1 MGLVGTLLVVAS
13 ETAMSEAWSE
23 TAKPA
28 GSPAEVLNKFLDEVI
43 EFLEPERAATL
54 DLPSDELHQEILLP
68 LLPAL
73 LGEKVIRQYWREAG
87 TGFFAGLRAHLEGD
101 GERPEWSASDFE
113 IHVTAS
119 YAAGADAKALADT
132 LLSEEPLRELTA
144 GLMNRLTGPAW
155 DELPKAVVVHEP
167 VAMVEVEA
175 AVPVAAEAAV
185 ESGPEL
191 ATMGAEDVEVGAG
204 AAKEALPPRVREV
217 ALRPQPWDSRRNPI
231 RGQCW
236 RGTGLASWTGTN
248 PLERRGERGR
258 IWQLLGGL

>member
-1 MGLVGTLLVVAS
+1 
-13 ETAMSEAWSE
+13 MSEALSE

-28 GSPAEVLNKFLDEVI
+28 GTPAEVLNKLLDEVM
-43 EFLEPERAATL
+43 ELLEPERAAVL

-87 TGFFAGLRAHLEGD
+87 TGFFAGLRSHLEGE
-101 GERPEWSASDFE
+101 GERPDWNASDFE

-144 GLMNRLTGPAW
+144 VLMNRLTGPAW
-155 DELPKAVVVHEP
+155 DELPKAVVVPPEP
-167 VAMVEVEA
+167 EPMAVTIAEPEEVRAE
-175 AVPVAAEAAV
+175 VAAESA
-185 ESGPEL
+185 PEFVGV
-191 ATMGAEDVEVGAG
+191 GAEEAKTEVGAEE
-204 AAKEALPPRVREV
+204 AKGTAKPRAREV
-217 ALRPQPWDSRRNPI
+217 VLRPQPWDSRRNPI
-231 RGQCW
+231 RGHFW
-236 RGTGLASWTGTN
+236 LGRGLANWTGTN

-258 IWQLLGGL
+258 IWQLVGRM